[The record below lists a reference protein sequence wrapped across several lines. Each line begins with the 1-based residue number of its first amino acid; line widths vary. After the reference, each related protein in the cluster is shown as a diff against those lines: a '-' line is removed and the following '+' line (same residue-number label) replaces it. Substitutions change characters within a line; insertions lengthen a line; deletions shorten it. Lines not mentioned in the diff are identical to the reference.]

1 MMHAMSRVVYGVDAR
16 GLTTSKF
23 FYSPQAPAYAIWR
36 RQQGLDPDPNTPE
49 VFICPETSARDCAL
63 LRRSKWRPHIFF
75 KTNTHTAVCFAAAG
89 ARILLEKKQE
99 EVRTHAPDSQAEDRG
114 SS

>member
-1 MMHAMSRVVYGVDAR
+1 MSRFVYGVDAR
-16 GLTTSKF
+16 GLTTSKM

-49 VFICPETSARDCAL
+49 VFICHETSACDCAL
-63 LRRSKWRPHIFF
+63 LRRSTWRPHTR
-75 KTNTHTAVCFAAAG
+75 KHKHTAVCFAAAG
-89 ARILLEKKQE
+89 ARILLGEKQE

-114 SS
+114 CS